1 MSWIKKYNYIPSE
14 FLFHKNSMEKDA
26 TPLYLGVELEVA
38 GGGEDEENAQWIN
51 EALGENN
58 CYIMHDGS
66 LRNEDCEV
74 DGLEITTHPCTLE
87 YHKLLNYKKVF
98 KWLLDND
105 YKSDETDTCGLHVH
119 INRDYLGNT
128 ITKQYLNIAKL
139 LYVVEKHWRDISMIA
154 RRKNNRYAMNY
165 NTGTGADMFTLLTYA
180 REDEDNLFKYR
191 AINLTH
197 THTVELR
204 MFKGSLNYNTFMA
217 TLEFVRNLVDFA
229 KESSLDKIENS
240 NFINI
245 INYERNEFLDNYY
258 KTRLKKRE
266 ERKRKE
272 KENRDAA
279 VISNDFSVIVED
291 LLCCC

>member
-1 MSWIKKYNYIPSE
+1 MSWIKEYNYVPSE
-14 FLFHKNSMEKDA
+14 FLFHKCSIEKDA

-66 LRNEDCEV
+66 LRNEDGEV

-87 YHKLLNYKKVF
+87 YHKSLNYKKVF

-105 YKSDETDTCGLHVH
+105 YRSHDTSTCGLHVH
-119 INRDYLGNT
+119 VSRNYLGNT

-139 LYVVEKHWRDISMIA
+139 LYVVEKHWKNISMIA
-154 RRKNNRYAMNY
+154 RRGNNTYSRNY
-165 NTGTGADMFTLLTYA
+165 STGTAIDMFKLLSYA
-180 REDEDNLFKYR
+180 REDEDSLYKYR

-197 THTVELR
+197 PHTVELR
-204 MFKGSLNYNTFMA
+204 MFKGTLNYNTFMA
-217 TLEFVRNLVDFA
+217 TLEFVRNLVNFS

-240 NFINI
+240 VFSDI
-245 INYERNEFLDNYY
+245 INYE
-258 KTRLKKRE
+258 K
-266 ERKRKE
+266 
-272 KENRDAA
+272 
-279 VISNDFSVIVED
+279 NDFLNDYYNTCLQKRQRKNKNIFLNHYYYVED
-291 LLCCC
+291 GNDAIRYIG

>member
-1 MSWIKKYNYIPSE
+1 MTWIKDYNYIPSE

-66 LRNEDCEV
+66 LRNEDGEV

-87 YHKLLNYKKVF
+87 YHKSLNYKEVF

-105 YKSDETDTCGLHVH
+105 YRSHDTSTCGLHVH
-119 INRDYLGNT
+119 VSRNYLGNT

-139 LYVVEKHWRDISMIA
+139 LYVVEKHWKNISMIA
-154 RRKNNRYAMNY
+154 RRGNNSYSRNY
-165 NTGTGADMFTLLTYA
+165 STGTAIDMFKLLSYA
-180 REDEDNLFKYR
+180 REDEDSLYKYR

-197 THTVELR
+197 PHTVELR
-204 MFKGSLNYNTFMA
+204 MFKGTLNYNTFMA
-217 TLEFVRNLVDFA
+217 TLEFVRNLVDFS

-240 NFINI
+240 VFSDI
-245 INYERNEFLDNYY
+245 INYE
-258 KTRLKKRE
+258 K
-266 ERKRKE
+266 
-272 KENRDAA
+272 
-279 VISNDFSVIVED
+279 NDFLNDYYNTCLQKRQRKNESIFLNHYYYVED
-291 LLCCC
+291 GNDAIRYIG